1 MAKQSSFDIVS
12 EVDFQEIDNAINQA
26 IKEIGTRYDLKSSN
40 TEVDFDKGER
50 KVTITTEN
58 DFTLRSV
65 KDILESKLVKRGI
78 SLKAMSWGK
87 IEEAA
92 SSRARQTAS
101 ILNGIETEKA
111 REIVKKIKGTKLKV
125 QSAIEGEKVRVS
137 GKDKDDLQEVIT
149 FLKESDVDI
158 PLQFTN
164 YR

>member
-40 TEVDFDKGER
+40 TEVSFDKGER

-65 KDILESKLVKRGI
+65 KDILEGKLVKRGI
-78 SLKAMSWGK
+78 SLKALSWGK
-87 IEEAA
+87 MEDAA
-92 SSRARQTAS
+92 GSRMRQAAA
-101 ILNGIETEKA
+101 IINGIETEKA
-111 REIVKKIKGTKLKV
+111 REIVKKIKGAKLKV
-125 QSAIEGEKVRVS
+125 QAAIEGEKVRVT
-137 GKDKDDLQEVIT
+137 GKSKDDLQDIMT
-149 FLKESDVDI
+149 YLKESNIDI